1 MGGRGAAAAAA
12 VKGGGGG
19 APSLKKRKYGRAD
32 SAYFSRY
39 GVVSAFTCQN
49 LTLRPWYAMC
59 SFTNVDLIASLGP
72 HHDANTSTMW
82 SMSASKSASP
92 WTLAHSASVV
102 IGVID
107 TLRSALGGMV
117 AVAGAWAQREAQ
129 REPRRPAARGGD
141 CAAERKTQLPREI
154 VQTMAEVVLFAKRHV
169 RTRLRHS
176 P

>member
-1 MGGRGAAAAAA
+1 M
-12 VKGGGGG
+12 GGGG

-49 LTLRPWYAMC
+49 LTLRPWYATY
-59 SFTNVDLIASLGP
+59 SFLNVDVIASLGP

-107 TLRSALGGMV
+107 TLSSLGGM
-117 AVAGAWAQREAQ
+117 AAAAGAWAQREAQ
-129 REPRRPAARGGD
+129 REPRGAARRGVCCSGALTTDAARGG
-141 CAAERKTQLPREI
+141 EI
-154 VQTMAEVVLFAKRHV
+154 HDVGSGLL
-169 RTRLRHS
+169 RTGPNASFLHD

>member
-1 MGGRGAAAAAA
+1 M
-12 VKGGGGG
+12 GGGG

-39 GVVSAFTCQN
+39 GAVSAFTCQN
-49 LTLRPWYAMC
+49 LTLRPWYATY
-59 SFTNVDLIASLGP
+59 SFLNVDVIASLGP

-92 WTLAHSASVV
+92 WTLAHSASDV

-107 TLRSALGGMV
+107 TLSSLGGMV
-117 AVAGAWAQREAQ
+117 AAAGYETTRERRSDSRESRGQEEQRSECN
-129 REPRRPAARGGD
+129 RRFRSPSRS
-141 CAAERKTQLPREI
+141 PSREI
-154 VQTMAEVVLFAKRHV
+154 SMSGLFAKRHV
-169 RTRLRHS
+169 RTRLRHE

>member
-1 MGGRGAAAAAA
+1 M
-12 VKGGGGG
+12 
-19 APSLKKRKYGRAD
+19 
-32 SAYFSRY
+32 
-39 GVVSAFTCQN
+39 SAFTCQN

-117 AVAGAWAQREAQ
+117 A
-129 REPRRPAARGGD
+129 AA
-141 CAAERKTQLPREI
+141 
-154 VQTMAEVVLFAKRHV
+154 VVSAL
-169 RTRLRHS
+169 
-176 P
+176 

>member
-1 MGGRGAAAAAA
+1 M
-12 VKGGGGG
+12 GGGG

-39 GVVSAFTCQN
+39 GAVSAFTCQN
-49 LTLRPWYAMC
+49 LTLRPWYATY
-59 SFTNVDLIASLGP
+59 SFLNVDVIASLGP

-92 WTLAHSASVV
+92 WTLAHSASDV

-107 TLRSALGGMV
+107 TLSSLGGMV
-117 AVAGAWAQREAQ
+117 AAAGYETTRERRSDSRESRGQEEQRRSATDAFRVSLALMAQLA
-129 REPRRPAARGGD
+129 
-141 CAAERKTQLPREI
+141 TSREI
-154 VQTMAEVVLFAKRHV
+154 SMSGLFAKRHV

>member
-92 WTLAHSASVV
+92 CTLAHSASDV

-107 TLRSALGGMV
+107 TLSSLGGMV
-117 AVAGAWAQREAQ
+117 A
-129 REPRRPAARGGD
+129 AAVGFG
-141 CAAERKTQLPREI
+141 L
-154 VQTMAEVVLFAKRHV
+154 
-169 RTRLRHS
+169 
-176 P
+176 